1 MAHGCGLPDRLAFEA
16 LHGGQAD
23 LAAFAPLDH
32 ALQRFESVEAVDIQT
47 AATNDAC
54 IGLEGNGSRAAK
66 GLGEPHE

>member
-1 MAHGCGLPDRLAFEA
+1 MAHGCGLPDRLALEA

-47 AATNDAC
+47 AATN
-54 IGLEGNGSRAAK
+54 GLEGNGSRAAK
-66 GLGEPHE
+66 GLGVPHE